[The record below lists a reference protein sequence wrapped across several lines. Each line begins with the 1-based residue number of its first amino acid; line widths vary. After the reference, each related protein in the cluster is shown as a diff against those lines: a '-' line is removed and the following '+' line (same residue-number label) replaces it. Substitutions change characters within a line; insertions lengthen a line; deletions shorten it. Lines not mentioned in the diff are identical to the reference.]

1 MDARTTGGHA
11 ETGWMVRAGSAGVY
25 ASKWR
30 EEGIIGIGWDF
41 GGADISAMTRAQLSE
56 AYAKAHPLRDAFA
69 ARHPAR
75 QAHHFAHDLT
85 VGSTVVTYDP
95 GSRHYYIGQVSGPCE
110 SAPDDEGTTYTRRV
124 QWSAEAPRDLLTKA
138 SRNSLGSLTTLF
150 TISGEVMADLARA
163 SGARDPEPADGE
175 VDDTT
180 DEEARSA
187 SYEDGIE
194 RIKDRVLALGWEQ
207 VEQLTA
213 GLLRAM
219 GYFARVTAK
228 GPDGGRD
235 VEASPDALGLESP
248 HIVAEVKHR
257 KDPIGA
263 PAIRSFIGGLR
274 SGDRGLYVSTGGFSK
289 DAVREAERANY
300 PIRLIDLDDFV
311 RLYIEVYDRADEE
324 ARAILPLIRIWWPA

>member
-1 MDARTTGGHA
+1 M
-11 ETGWMVRAGSAGVY
+11 
-25 ASKWR
+25 
-30 EEGIIGIGWDF
+30 
-41 GGADISAMTRAQLSE
+41 DISAMTRAQLSE
-56 AYAKAHPLRDAFA
+56 AYAKAHPKRDAFA
-69 ARHPAR
+69 AR

-163 SGARDPEPADGE
+163 SGARDPEPADDE
-175 VDDTT
+175 MDDTT
-180 DEEARSA
+180 DEEARST
-187 SYEDGIE
+187 SYDDGIE

-213 GLLRAM
+213 GLLRVM
-219 GYFARVTAK
+219 GYFTRVTAK

-235 VEASPDALGLESP
+235 VEASPDPLGLESP

-257 KDPIGA
+257 KGPIGA
-263 PAIRSFIGGLR
+263 PAIRSFIGKLR
-274 SGDRGLYVSTGGFSK
+274 SGDRGLYVSTGAFSK
-289 DAVREAERANY
+289 DAVREVERANY

-311 RLYIEVYDRADEE
+311 RLYIEVYDRTDEE